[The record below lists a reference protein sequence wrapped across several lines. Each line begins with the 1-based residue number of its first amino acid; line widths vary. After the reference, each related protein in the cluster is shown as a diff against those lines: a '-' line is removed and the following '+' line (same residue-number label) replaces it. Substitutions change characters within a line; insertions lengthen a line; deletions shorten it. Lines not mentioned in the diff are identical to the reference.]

1 MAIRHLC
8 RDGKYREH
16 KFANLSLNSG
26 EVFSVSN
33 PEPPY
38 SVTIEPPTDDAG
50 RTGLSKV
57 TLEFTKKLTAME
69 LAKIGLKVQ
78 ALWAE
83 EE

>member
-16 KFANLSLNSG
+16 KFANFNFD
-26 EVFSVSN
+26 EVFTVSN

-38 SVTIEPPTDDAG
+38 SVTVEPPTDDAG

-83 EE
+83 EGW